1 MINSRDIDLL
11 RADVA
16 ANCRAWQE
24 LCRAEGLNVLVTST
38 VRDEEYQAQL
48 YAQGRSKPGS
58 IVTNSPVPSFHSDKA
73 GLAFDFCKNVKGHE
87 YDDADFF
94 DRAGALAK
102 KVGFTWGGDW
112 KSFPDRPHVQWD
124 EGGEYSASDIIAGF
138 LPPDMPLYGGSDEGE
153 NTPKRF
159 NTIAEIE
166 AAAPW
171 AADTVRK
178 LCDNFIL
185 LGGGATADENGY
197 PTSLDMSMDMLRILV
212 MNDRAGIYDI

>member
-16 ANCRAWQE
+16 ANCRVWME

-58 IVTNSPVPSFHSDKA
+58 IVTNSHVPSFHSDKA

-94 DRAGALAK
+94 ARAGTLAK

-138 LPPDMPLYGGSDEGE
+138 LPPDMPLYGCSTKGE
-153 NTPKRF
+153 NAPKRF

-197 PTSLDMSMDMLRILV
+197 PTSLDMSMDMLRLLV
-212 MNDRAGIYDI
+212 MNDRAGIYNI

>member
-11 RADVA
+11 RTDVA

-73 GLAFDFCKNVKGHE
+73 ALAFDFCKNVKGHE

-94 DRAGALAK
+94 ARAGALAK

-138 LPPDMPLYGGSDEGE
+138 LPVDMPLYSCSAEEE
-153 NTPKRF
+153 NAPKRF

-185 LGGGATADENGY
+185 RGGGAAADENGY
-197 PTSLDMSMDMLRILV
+197 PVELDMSTDMLRLLV